1 MLVALVA
8 LVTGTSFARADTPRW
23 KQLSPPPA
31 MPAPVASGD
40 LPVDD
45 FTLHWA
51 AYGDAKAPPVVLL
64 HGGFGSAD
72 DFAAQVP
79 ELAKTFRVIA
89 VDSRGHGRSTRS
101 AHGVTYHLMAEDVIA
116 LLDHLKVDQAALV
129 GWSDGGIV
137 ALDVAMH
144 HPARVTRLAV
154 TGTNY
159 ARTGSKPA
167 GKGTP
172 FDAYYARC
180 VAEYKRLAPDP
191 KQLAAFRKDLRAM
204 WKREPAYTD
213 DEIRAITA
221 PLLVLHGERDEIIE
235 QDHVEHLVALVPDA
249 KLVVLA
255 GVSHF
260 AMWQDPAAFNKVLL
274 AFLRAPARR

>member
-1 MLVALVA
+1 
-8 LVTGTSFARADTPRW
+8 
-23 KQLSPPPA
+23 
-31 MPAPVASGD
+31 MPAFVISGD

-45 FTLHWA
+45 VTLHWS
-51 AYGDAKAPPVVLL
+51 AYGDAAAPPVVLL

-79 ELAKTFRVIA
+79 ALAERFRVIA

-101 AHGVTYHLMAEDVIA
+101 RHGVSYHRMAEDVIA
-116 LLDHLKVDQAALV
+116 LLDHLELDAAALV
-129 GWSDGGIV
+129 GWSDGGVV
-137 ALDVAMH
+137 ALDLAMT
-144 HPARVTRLAV
+144 HPARVTRVAV

-159 ARTGSKPA
+159 ARSGTRPA

-180 VAEYKRLAPDP
+180 VAEYQRLAPDP
-191 KQLAAFRKDLRAM
+191 AQLAAFRKQLRAM

-213 DEIRAITA
+213 DQLRAIAA
-221 PLLVLHGERDEIIE
+221 PLLVLHGEHDEIIKPR
-235 QDHVEHLVALVPDA
+235 HVERLVELVPGA
-249 KLVVLA
+249 QLVVLT

-260 AMWQDPAAFNKVLL
+260 AMWQDPATFNATLL